1 MKDKTFELAERLAD
15 EAFGSKGVIEY
26 SSRQELTVKFYE
38 MLKETSIELTKE
50 HRQELIKILEK
61 HDAIGDK
68 LTKLYKDW
76 RKKYGRIV
84 G

>member
-1 MKDKTFELAERLAD
+1 MKSVPLVFDGELPENLEYLWINGNQFE
-15 EAFGSKGVIEY
+15 F
-26 SSRQELTVKFYE
+26 
-38 MLKETSIELTKE
+38 TKE

>member
-1 MKDKTFELAERLAD
+1 MDAKELSDKMKSVPLVFDGELPKNLQYLRIDGNL
-15 EAFGSKGVIEY
+15 IEY
-26 SSRQELTVKFYE
+26 
-38 MLKETSIELTKE
+38 TKE